1 MASKETWIDDL
12 IKVVG
17 RSIYNKNVR
26 VKGKWCYGN
35 SMYAVQKFKGLMYI
49 RCINRKTDLVM
60 LMEENYFNRH
70 FVYCE
75 ENDEPSIFLERLY
88 GSEVKACRKKTQPAL
103 LLPHAF
109 STFRTPMKYD
119 SFVQV

>member
-1 MASKETWIDDL
+1 MEKETWIDDL
-12 IKVVG
+12 INVVG
-17 RSIYNKNVR
+17 ISIYKKKIR

-35 SMYAVQKFKGLMYI
+35 SMCAVQKFKGLMYV
-49 RCINRKTDLVM
+49 RYINRKSDLVM
-60 LMEENYFNRH
+60 VMEEDYFNRQ

-109 STFRTPMKYD
+109 STFRTPMKFD